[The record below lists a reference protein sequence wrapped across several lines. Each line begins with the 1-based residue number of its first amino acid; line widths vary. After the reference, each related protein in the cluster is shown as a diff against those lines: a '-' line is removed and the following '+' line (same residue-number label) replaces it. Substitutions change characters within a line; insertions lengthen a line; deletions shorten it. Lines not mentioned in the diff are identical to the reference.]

1 MCIVHRYKH
10 LYLFLLILYFLPLF
24 LLLLGFYFLKLRH
37 FLCVCPPF
45 NLFQYTYI
53 YICYYDCSSDSME
66 GFFSSLFWGVSVPSC
81 EAVGNLRGH

>member
-24 LLLLGFYFLKLRH
+24 LLLLRFYFLKVRH

-53 YICYYDCSSDSME
+53 HMLLRLFLRLYGR
-66 GFFSSLFWGVSVPSC
+66 GFSFSILGGLC
-81 EAVGNLRGH
+81 AEL